1 MRNGIG
7 VKMELIF
14 FIARVMQL
22 ICNRYLS
29 SMLLEVKSRKL
40 CIFKFGNVSIL
51 IQSILHATHA
61 EIVCF

>member
-7 VKMELIF
+7 VKIELIF
-14 FIARVMQL
+14 FVRVMQP